1 MSNKKGFTL
10 VELLA
15 VTVVLAIIMV
25 IATMSVNTSIVK
37 TRATSFVKTMDMVV
51 ENAKEIVQLE
61 ELNENLLKERL
72 DYSKDEY
79 DIFVS
84 KNNDNTYL
92 IVLKATDKGEFK
104 NVDLT
109 KAEQN
114 NLYKYEAKT
123 ICTNLSDNCTLNK
136 PGSCGE

>member
-51 ENAKEIVQLE
+51 KNAKEIVQLE

-136 PGSCGE
+136 PGSCGG